1 MGNAYAQPLTPVNSY
16 LVSGVIVPAS
26 ALDPAWIAAA
36 SAAIGGVIALR
47 IVIHWCMIRRVFR
60 GSGGAIIALLGESA
74 CEVMRPSGQGAAGRI
89 SYESETAYFEVGAD
103 RYMLCARDLERLRGE
118 GYISLVGTKYQLS
131 RLGRLLLERY
141 DNGRLLA
148 KSVARARRP
157 DRSHCAGGHYLR
169 CRCARYRY
177 WVAGRQV
184 PVPYF
189 LAKKLEAREFA
200 R

>member
-16 LVSGVIVPAS
+16 FVSGVIVPAS

-148 KSVARARRP
+148 NRPPRGSERSSGPAARPLSLRW
-157 DRSHCAGGHYLR
+157 RSLPPLSMC
-169 CRCARYRY
+169 
-177 WVAGRQV
+177 
-184 PVPYF
+184 
-189 LAKKLEAREFA
+189 
-200 R
+200 